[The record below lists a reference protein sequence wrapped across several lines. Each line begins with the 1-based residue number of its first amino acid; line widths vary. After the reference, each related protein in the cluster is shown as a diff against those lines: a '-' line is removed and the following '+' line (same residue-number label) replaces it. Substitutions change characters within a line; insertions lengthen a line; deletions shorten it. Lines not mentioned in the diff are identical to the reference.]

1 MKRNQHTIGKDVTY
15 KGLGLHSGM
24 PVTMTM
30 HPAAPGAGIIFKR
43 SDLPGG
49 PEVPAQSRYITNTLR
64 ATTLEKGEAKVFTVE
79 HVLSAL
85 YALQIDNCVIE
96 MDSPEPPVGDGSAKT
111 FCDMVQEA
119 GIETQDEMIPI
130 LTLDTSAAVYEDNKF
145 ITALPY
151 DGLRITFT
159 SINPHPL
166 LGTQMRDVVIDHDS
180 YMKEI
185 APARTIGFTWELE
198 AMRKMGL
205 GKGGTLENAVVY
217 SETECLSQLRFP
229 DELVRH
235 KILDILGDISLVGPL
250 HAHIIAVLGSHKLNA
265 ELSEKLQALKKASR
279 NKGINPYAPP
289 TFQGGNYYGRNTGKV
304 TSER

>member
-30 HPAAPGAGIIFKR
+30 HPAAPGTGIIFKR

-111 FCDMVQEA
+111 FCDMVEEA

-151 DGLRITFT
+151 NGLRITFT

-265 ELSEKLQALKKASR
+265 ELSEKLQALKKDL
-279 NKGINPYAPP
+279 K
-289 TFQGGNYYGRNTGKV
+289 
-304 TSER
+304 E

>member
-119 GIETQDEMIPI
+119 GIETQDEMISI

-265 ELSEKLQALKKASR
+265 ELSEKLQALKKDL
-279 NKGINPYAPP
+279 K
-289 TFQGGNYYGRNTGKV
+289 
-304 TSER
+304 E

>member
-30 HPAAPGAGIIFKR
+30 HPATPGTGIIFKR

-111 FCDMVQEA
+111 FCDMVEEA
-119 GIETQDEMIPI
+119 GVETQDEMIPI

-265 ELSEKLQALKKASR
+265 ELSEKLQALKKDL
-279 NKGINPYAPP
+279 K
-289 TFQGGNYYGRNTGKV
+289 
-304 TSER
+304 E

>member
-30 HPAAPGAGIIFKR
+30 HPAAPGTGIIFKR

-85 YALQIDNCVIE
+85 SALQIDNCVIE

-265 ELSEKLQALKKASR
+265 ELSEKLQALKKGL
-279 NKGINPYAPP
+279 K
-289 TFQGGNYYGRNTGKV
+289 
-304 TSER
+304 E

>member
-1 MKRNQHTIGKDVTY
+1 MNRKQHTIGKPVTY
-15 KGLGLHSGM
+15 KGNGLHSGM

-30 HPAAPGAGIIFKR
+30 HPAPEGTGIVFRR
-43 SDLPGG
+43 SDLEGQ
-49 PEVPAQSRYITNTLR
+49 PEVPAQSQYITNTLR
-64 ATTLEKGEAKVFTVE
+64 ATTLEKGAAKVFTVE

-85 YALQIDNCVIE
+85 FALQIDNCLIE

-111 FCDMVQEA
+111 FVDMVLEA
-119 GIETQDEMIPI
+119 GIVEQEATIPV
-130 LTLDTSAAVYEDNKF
+130 LTLNHSVAVYEGEKKF
-145 ITALPY
+145 IAALPY
-151 DGLRITFT
+151 DGLRVTFT

-166 LGTQMRDVVIDHDS
+166 LGTQMLDVEITRDGYI
-180 YMKEI
+180 KEI

-217 SETECLSQLRFP
+217 SETECLSKLRFQ

-265 ELSEKLQALKKASR
+265 ELSEKLQALK
-279 NKGINPYAPP
+279 
-289 TFQGGNYYGRNTGKV
+289 
-304 TSER
+304 

>member
-111 FCDMVQEA
+111 FCDMVEEA

-130 LTLDTSAAVYEDNKF
+130 LTLDTSAAAYEDNKF

-265 ELSEKLQALKKASR
+265 ELSEKLQALKKDL
-279 NKGINPYAPP
+279 K
-289 TFQGGNYYGRNTGKV
+289 
-304 TSER
+304 E

>member
-30 HPAAPGAGIIFKR
+30 HPAAPGTGIIFKR

-111 FCDMVQEA
+111 FCDMVEEA

-217 SETECLSQLRFP
+217 SETECLSQLRFH

-265 ELSEKLQALKKASR
+265 ELSEKLQALKKDL
-279 NKGINPYAPP
+279 K
-289 TFQGGNYYGRNTGKV
+289 
-304 TSER
+304 E

>member
-30 HPAAPGAGIIFKR
+30 HPAAPGTGIIFKR

-64 ATTLEKGEAKVFTVE
+64 ATTLEKGEAKVFSVE

-111 FCDMVQEA
+111 FCDMVEEA

-265 ELSEKLQALKKASR
+265 ELSEKLQALKKDL
-279 NKGINPYAPP
+279 K
-289 TFQGGNYYGRNTGKV
+289 
-304 TSER
+304 E

>member
-145 ITALPY
+145 VTALPY

-265 ELSEKLQALKKASR
+265 ELSEKLQALKKDL
-279 NKGINPYAPP
+279 K
-289 TFQGGNYYGRNTGKV
+289 
-304 TSER
+304 E

>member
-30 HPAAPGAGIIFKR
+30 HPAAPGTGIIFKR

-185 APARTIGFTWELE
+185 APARTIGLTWELE

-265 ELSEKLQALKKASR
+265 ELSEKLQALKKDL
-279 NKGINPYAPP
+279 K
-289 TFQGGNYYGRNTGKV
+289 
-304 TSER
+304 E

>member
-30 HPAAPGAGIIFKR
+30 HPAAPGTGIIFKR

-96 MDSPEPPVGDGSAKT
+96 MDSPEPSVGDGSAKT
-111 FCDMVQEA
+111 FCDMVEEA
-119 GIETQDEMIPI
+119 GVETQDEMIPI

-265 ELSEKLQALKKASR
+265 ELSEKLQALKKDL
-279 NKGINPYAPP
+279 K
-289 TFQGGNYYGRNTGKV
+289 
-304 TSER
+304 E

>member
-30 HPAAPGAGIIFKR
+30 HPAAPGTGIIFKR

-79 HVLSAL
+79 HVLSAF

-265 ELSEKLQALKKASR
+265 ELSEKLQALKKDL
-279 NKGINPYAPP
+279 K
-289 TFQGGNYYGRNTGKV
+289 
-304 TSER
+304 E

>member
-30 HPAAPGAGIIFKR
+30 HPAAPGTGIIFKR

-111 FCDMVQEA
+111 FCDMVEEA
-119 GIETQDEMIPI
+119 GIETQDEMITI

-145 ITALPY
+145 ITVLPY

-265 ELSEKLQALKKASR
+265 ELSEKLQALKKDL
-279 NKGINPYAPP
+279 K
-289 TFQGGNYYGRNTGKV
+289 
-304 TSER
+304 E

>member
-30 HPAAPGAGIIFKR
+30 HPATPGTGIIFKR

-64 ATTLEKGEAKVFTVE
+64 ATTLEKGEAKIFTVE

-111 FCDMVQEA
+111 FCDMVEEA
-119 GIETQDEMIPI
+119 GVETQDEMIPI

-265 ELSEKLQALKKASR
+265 ELSEKLQALKKDL
-279 NKGINPYAPP
+279 K
-289 TFQGGNYYGRNTGKV
+289 
-304 TSER
+304 E

>member
-30 HPAAPGAGIIFKR
+30 HPAAPGTGIIFKR

-111 FCDMVQEA
+111 FCDMVEEA

-180 YMKEI
+180 YMKKI

-265 ELSEKLQALKKASR
+265 ELSEKLQALKKDL
-279 NKGINPYAPP
+279 K
-289 TFQGGNYYGRNTGKV
+289 
-304 TSER
+304 E

>member
-30 HPAAPGAGIIFKR
+30 HPAAPGTGIIFKR

-111 FCDMVQEA
+111 FCDMVEEA

-159 SINPHPL
+159 SINPHPV

-265 ELSEKLQALKKASR
+265 ELSEKLQALKKDL
-279 NKGINPYAPP
+279 K
-289 TFQGGNYYGRNTGKV
+289 
-304 TSER
+304 E

>member
-30 HPAAPGAGIIFKR
+30 HPAAPGTGIIFKR

-111 FCDMVQEA
+111 FCDMVEEA
-119 GIETQDEMIPI
+119 GVETQDEMIPI

-166 LGTQMRDVVIDHDS
+166 MGTQMRDVVIDHDS

-265 ELSEKLQALKKASR
+265 ELSEKLQALKKDL
-279 NKGINPYAPP
+279 K
-289 TFQGGNYYGRNTGKV
+289 
-304 TSER
+304 E

>member
-43 SDLPGG
+43 SDLPGV

-265 ELSEKLQALKKASR
+265 ELSEKLQALKKDL
-279 NKGINPYAPP
+279 K
-289 TFQGGNYYGRNTGKV
+289 
-304 TSER
+304 E

>member
-30 HPAAPGAGIIFKR
+30 HPAAPGTGIIFKR

-111 FCDMVQEA
+111 FCDMVEEA
-119 GIETQDEMIPI
+119 GVETQDEMIPI

-265 ELSEKLQALKKASR
+265 ELSEKLQALKKTSR
-279 NKGINPYAPP
+279 NKGINPYALP

>member
-265 ELSEKLQALKKASR
+265 EHSEKLQALKKDL
-279 NKGINPYAPP
+279 K
-289 TFQGGNYYGRNTGKV
+289 
-304 TSER
+304 E

>member
-64 ATTLEKGEAKVFTVE
+64 ATTLEKDEAKVFTVE

-265 ELSEKLQALKKASR
+265 ELSEKLQALKKDL
-279 NKGINPYAPP
+279 K
-289 TFQGGNYYGRNTGKV
+289 
-304 TSER
+304 E

>member
-30 HPAAPGAGIIFKR
+30 HPAAPGTGIIFKR

-111 FCDMVQEA
+111 FCDMVEEA

-198 AMRKMGL
+198 AMIKMGL

-265 ELSEKLQALKKASR
+265 ELSEKLQALKKDL
-279 NKGINPYAPP
+279 K
-289 TFQGGNYYGRNTGKV
+289 
-304 TSER
+304 E

>member
-30 HPAAPGAGIIFKR
+30 HPAAPGTGIIFKR

-111 FCDMVQEA
+111 FCDMVEEA
-119 GIETQDEMIPI
+119 DIETQDEMIPI

-265 ELSEKLQALKKASR
+265 ELSEKLQALKKDL
-279 NKGINPYAPP
+279 K
-289 TFQGGNYYGRNTGKV
+289 
-304 TSER
+304 E

>member
-30 HPAAPGAGIIFKR
+30 HPAAPGTGIIFKR

-111 FCDMVQEA
+111 FCDMVEEA
-119 GIETQDEMIPI
+119 GVETQDEMIPI

-250 HAHIIAVLGSHKLNA
+250 HAHIIAILGSHKLNA
-265 ELSEKLQALKKASR
+265 ELSEKLQALKKDL
-279 NKGINPYAPP
+279 K
-289 TFQGGNYYGRNTGKV
+289 
-304 TSER
+304 E

>member
-30 HPAAPGAGIIFKR
+30 HPAAPGTGIIFKR

-111 FCDMVQEA
+111 FCDMVEEA

-265 ELSEKLQALKKASR
+265 ELSEKLQALKKR
-279 NKGINPYAPP
+279 PQGI
-289 TFQGGNYYGRNTGKV
+289 K
-304 TSER
+304 E

>member
-1 MKRNQHTIGKDVTY
+1 MKRNQHTIGRDVTY

-30 HPAAPGAGIIFKR
+30 HPAAPGTGIIFKR

-111 FCDMVQEA
+111 FCDMVEEA

-265 ELSEKLQALKKASR
+265 ELSEKLQALKKDL
-279 NKGINPYAPP
+279 K
-289 TFQGGNYYGRNTGKV
+289 
-304 TSER
+304 E

>member
-111 FCDMVQEA
+111 FCDMVEEA

-265 ELSEKLQALKKASR
+265 ELSEKLQALKKDL
-279 NKGINPYAPP
+279 K
-289 TFQGGNYYGRNTGKV
+289 
-304 TSER
+304 E